1 MATVN
6 KSTLIERI
14 ADEANASKS
23 EAQKFFDA
31 FTGVVESELKKGN
44 QVQITGFGKFY
55 VQRRDARQGIN
66 PQTKQRINIPA
77 SKVPKFTA
85 GTPLKD
91 KDNYPATASLRGRGH
106 LGARATFVSASWAA
120 YTTTGY
126 AGARRLC

>member
-1 MATVN
+1 MN
-6 KSTLIERI
+6 KTDLIQEI
-14 ADEANASKS
+14 ADKTGGSKS

-85 GTPLKD
+85 GNALKD
-91 KDNYPATASLRGRGH
+91 SIK
-106 LGARATFVSASWAA
+106 
-120 YTTTGY
+120 
-126 AGARRLC
+126 

>member
-1 MATVN
+1 MRRHAVSGIFPRTVWGERSASGQGRQNVATVN
-6 KSTLIERI
+6 KSTLI
-14 ADEANASKS
+14 EANASKS

-55 VQRRDARQGIN
+55 VQKRDARQGIN

-85 GTPLKD
+85 GNALKD
-91 KDNYPATASLRGRGH
+91 K
-106 LGARATFVSASWAA
+106 VK
-120 YTTTGY
+120 
-126 AGARRLC
+126 